1 MKQEIL
7 VKVEH
12 MNKRFGSTVALK
24 DVSIEVCSGR
34 VLGLIGENGSGK
46 STVTSIIAGMQNAD
60 SGTMTY
66 HDKEWKPESMLYSLE
81 HGIGMIVQETG
92 TVPGITV
99 AENIF
104 LGETKFFKSFGEK
117 HKWGPVKRKLL
128 NQKAQEALD
137 AIGASHIRAEQML
150 IAGDISGNMET
161 EEEAIAQYLTEME
174 KLTKDIS
181 EQSLTDSFMTYSS
194 VNKEL
199 MEQLKEC
206 RQARDDGDIAKAK
219 SIIGGSALE
228 KIQARESACNDFQE
242 KLDENVKRSSQN
254 MKARTQK
261 TYLISVTIGICF
273 LIICLVT
280 YILVNKAIIQ
290 PLKKA
295 SLQLNQMVE
304 DIQNGNGDLSIRIPV
319 KRMDEIGQL
328 VTGVNLFVE
337 KLQNIMKQ
345 LKDGS
350 SDMDEVA
357 DKMNRQAGNIG
368 EETMNMSAVI
378 EELSAGIMEINDRS
392 GQVSERV
399 GKIVENVRD
408 ISEETGNGV
417 QFVDEMRER
426 ADYIEKKTAESKKET
441 NDMIGSLGHSIADS
455 LKGSKKIYEI
465 GNLTEQILG
474 IAEQTNLLALNA
486 AIEAARVG
494 EAGKGFAVVASEIRE
509 LADNSRET
517 MGEIQ
522 TINMSVTTAVST
534 LIEQVE
540 KMMEFLN
547 QNILQDYNGF
557 EMMASRY
564 RQDADYMGDFC
575 GTINHNVQ
583 DMYQAMDEMKENMDT
598 IATSIDESSEGL
610 QVFAGSVEDLAKAVE
625 DIKEQS
631 YVNQTVS
638 NGLKGETERFINI

>member
-1 MKQEIL
+1 MKKTIKKEFLFMAIGLFL
-7 VKVEH
+7 VMV
-12 MNKRFGSTVALK
+12 
-24 DVSIEVCSGR
+24 I
-34 VLGLIGENGSGK
+34 
-46 STVTSIIAGMQNAD
+46 
-60 SGTMTY
+60 
-66 HDKEWKPESMLYSLE
+66 
-81 HGIGMIVQETG
+81 
-92 TVPGITV
+92 GITV
-99 AENIF
+99 IIGEVTKIEQAEKLVTDGYISMEKYYGRVEKKIETCQKYANI
-104 LGETKFFKSFGEK
+104 LT
-117 HKWGPVKRKLL
+117 
-128 NQKAQEALD
+128 ALSD
-137 AIGASHIRAEQML
+137 EDML

-161 EEEAIAQYLTEME
+161 EEKAIAQYLTEME
-174 KLTKDIS
+174 NLTKDIS

-242 KLDENVKRSSQN
+242 KLDENVKISAQN
-254 MKARTQK
+254 MKARTEK

-273 LIICLVT
+273 LLICAIA
-280 YILVNKAIIQ
+280 YILVNKAIIK

-304 DIQNGNGDLSIRIPV
+304 DIQAGNGDLSIRIPV

-441 NDMIGSLGHSIADS
+441 NDMIRSLGHSIADS

>member
-1 MKQEIL
+1 MAIGLFL
-7 VKVEH
+7 VMV
-12 MNKRFGSTVALK
+12 
-24 DVSIEVCSGR
+24 I
-34 VLGLIGENGSGK
+34 
-46 STVTSIIAGMQNAD
+46 
-60 SGTMTY
+60 
-66 HDKEWKPESMLYSLE
+66 
-81 HGIGMIVQETG
+81 
-92 TVPGITV
+92 GITV
-99 AENIF
+99 II
-104 LGETKFFKSFGEK
+104 GEVTKIE
-117 HKWGPVKRKLL
+117 
-128 NQKAQEALD
+128 Q
-137 AIGASHIRAEQML
+137 AEQLVTDGYISMEKYYGRVEKKIETCQKYANILTALSDEDML

-598 IATSIDESSEGL
+598 IATSIDESSEL
-610 QVFAGSVEDLAKAVE
+610 FV
-625 DIKEQS
+625 IK
-631 YVNQTVS
+631 VS
-638 NGLKGETERFINI
+638 IADVSPAASFNSSE

>member
-1 MKQEIL
+1 MAIGLFL
-7 VKVEH
+7 VMV
-12 MNKRFGSTVALK
+12 
-24 DVSIEVCSGR
+24 I
-34 VLGLIGENGSGK
+34 
-46 STVTSIIAGMQNAD
+46 
-60 SGTMTY
+60 
-66 HDKEWKPESMLYSLE
+66 
-81 HGIGMIVQETG
+81 
-92 TVPGITV
+92 GITV
-99 AENIF
+99 II
-104 LGETKFFKSFGEK
+104 GEVTKIE
-117 HKWGPVKRKLL
+117 
-128 NQKAQEALD
+128 Q
-137 AIGASHIRAEQML
+137 AEQLVTDGYISMEKYYGRVEKKIETCQKYANILTALSDEDML

-598 IATSIDESSEGL
+598 IATSIDRK
-610 QVFAGSVEDLAKAVE
+610 SVV
-625 DIKEQS
+625 
-631 YVNQTVS
+631 
-638 NGLKGETERFINI
+638 